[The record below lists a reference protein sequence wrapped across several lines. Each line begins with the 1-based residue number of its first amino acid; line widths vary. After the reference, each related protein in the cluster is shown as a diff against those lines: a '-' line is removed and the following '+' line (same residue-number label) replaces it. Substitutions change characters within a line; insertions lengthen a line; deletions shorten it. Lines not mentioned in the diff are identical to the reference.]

1 MFGSTLA
8 TAAVAFCSTLRAG
21 AAFGSQTSAITWFPK
36 PARAAAAGLI
46 SAFGAQL
53 ACLTAAARLLH
64 AVGRDVTPGGLNY
77 LITRLLQAF
86 LRRRGLSYQSLNDV
100 RGALDNC
107 ASEFYR
113 RVAAP
118 YEDRKIEANGDVFDT
133 PG

>member
-1 MFGSTLA
+1 MPYVDQGS
-8 TAAVAFCSTLRAG
+8 R
-21 AAFGSQTSAITWFPK
+21 
-36 PARAAAAGLI
+36 
-46 SAFGAQL
+46 
-53 ACLTAAARLLH
+53 ARLEGIVH
-64 AVGRDVTPGGLNY
+64 AYESALPADVTPGELNY